1 MDIEIRQHMTKTA
14 EGFVAGEVVASIDG
28 RGVPVNEAV
37 TALMRCQRELTLGRV
52 GGELFGDVELLNRFL
67 DYVKECEA
75 RLFSYSSVYS
85 HLSGLPLTEGERR
98 ELGDGVR
105 GLVERLEGVASRP
118 NVPNV
123 YCGLPAA
130 RLAEVIT
137 RAQSDLAGAPLSE
150 YHDTCI
156 VVTEVNGD
164 LAKVV
169 EEWGGK
175 PVKGNGV
182 GDE

>member
-1 MDIEIRQHMTKTA
+1 MDIEIRQHMTKTP

-28 RGVPVNEAV
+28 RGVPVGEAV
-37 TALMRCQRELTLGRV
+37 TALMRCQRDLTLSRV

-75 RLFSYSSVYS
+75 RLFSHSSTHS
-85 HLSGLPLTEGERR
+85 HLSGLPLSEGERR
-98 ELGDGVR
+98 KLGEDFK
-105 GLVERLEGVASRP
+105 GLIKRLEGVGDQP

-123 YCGLPAA
+123 HCGLPAA
-130 RLAEVIT
+130 RLAEVIV

-169 EEWGGK
+169 RELGGT
-175 PVKGNGV
+175 PVEGNGV
-182 GDE
+182 